1 MNRTTLILTFLLSSM
16 FSSPSYSEWMKVD
29 EDHFGNILY
38 VDFERLKKV
47 DGYIYYWTLLDYL
60 KPMGGFLSA
69 IVHNQGDCEL
79 LRYKFLSDSYYTES
93 MGQGIPSKSNNE
105 PDKNWSDVPPDTV
118 AEFLLKSVC
127 SR

>member
-1 MNRTTLILTFLLSSM
+1 MDESR
-16 FSSPSYSEWMKVD
+16 D
-29 EDHFGNILY
+29 EDPFGNILY

-47 DGYIYYWTLLDYL
+47 DGYVYYWTLLDYL

-69 IVHNQGDCEL
+69 IVHNQANCEL
-79 LRYKFLSDSYYTES
+79 LKYSLSDSYYTES

-105 PDKNWSDVPPDTV
+105 PDKNWSDIPPDTV